1 MDNLFIW
8 IVMFAAAVIVLLGIF
23 LVASEKELKIK
34 RREIEELVTR
44 LENTSQGNPTAQL
57 VTPQRDNSAELAELR
72 ASNQELENQLN
83 MLSGKLELSR
93 RTIEE
98 LQATQHSTAAARAA
112 TLELHAANDRLKQE
126 VNELRNRL
134 QATETGTT
142 GSAADNQDAAER
154 HARLQSEMMDLKHK
168 LEESHAKLRE
178 FESLQQKLASVD
190 ALEKRYREEQRRM
203 ESRIAELEREISTG
217 QEKVRESEAL
227 RERLAESERNQETL
241 RNESR
246 QHDEEI
252 ARWRERIAEG
262 EENRRRLASLQ
273 APYDALISKQTALAE
288 RQREFQEELA
298 GFARMIATTQE
309 NPSVSSNSHSPTH
322 GNEHSSVQA
331 HNAATVSPEPK
342 PTRRFG
348 IFSAVVVLAAAALLA
363 VQYLSPNAGESTAPV
378 VTASAPRVTETS
390 AQPVKPLASVNTQPT
405 PSESSTVPKAP
416 IAKDTAK
423 PAVKENSETSKST
436 ELAKQESRVPATYE
450 IRQPSRVYAAPT
462 ESSQLI
468 GEIEPGVKVNVV
480 NTRDGWLE
488 IHSKHG
494 RPPGFI
500 RREVAARVAG
510 RN

>member
-1 MDNLFIW
+1 MDNLFVW
-8 IVMFAAAVIVLLGIF
+8 IVMFAGAAIVLLAIF

-34 RREIEELVTR
+34 RREIEELLTR
-44 LENTSQGNPTAQL
+44 LENSPQGNPVAQL
-57 VTPQRDNSAELAELR
+57 STPQRDNSAELTELR
-72 ASNQELENQLN
+72 ASKQELENQLST
-83 MLSGKLELSR
+83 LSGKLELSR

-98 LQATQHSTAAARAA
+98 LQATQHGTAAARAA
-112 TLELHAANDRLKQE
+112 TLEVHTANERLKE
-126 VNELRNRL
+126 ENNELRSRL
-134 QATETGTT
+134 QASEARTT

-178 FESLQQKLASVD
+178 FEGLQQKLASFD
-190 ALEKRYREEQRRM
+190 ALEEKYREERLRM

-217 QEKVRESEAL
+217 REKVRESETL
-227 RERLAESERNQETL
+227 RNRLVESERNQETL

-246 QHDEEI
+246 QRDEEI
-252 ARWRERIAEG
+252 AHWRERVAEG

-309 NPSVSSNSHSPTH
+309 NPSISSSPHSPSP
-322 GNEHSSVQA
+322 GNEHSSIQA
-331 HNAATVSPEPK
+331 HNDAAVSPERK

-348 IFSAVVVLAAAALLA
+348 IFSGVIVLAAAALLA
-363 VQYLSPNAGESTAPV
+363 AQYLSPNAGESTAPV
-378 VTASAPRVTETS
+378 VIASAPRVTAPA
-390 AQPVKPLASVNTQPT
+390 AQPVKSLAGAKTQPT
-405 PSESSTVPKAP
+405 PSESSTVSP
-416 IAKDTAK
+416 IAKEAAK
-423 PAVKENSETSKST
+423 PVKASKPT
-436 ELAKQESRVPATYE
+436 ELAKQESPAVSTYE
-450 IRQPSRVYAAPT
+450 ITQPSRVYAAPN
-462 ESSQLI
+462 ELSQLI
-468 GEIEPGVKVNVV
+468 GEIEPGVRVNVV
-480 NTRDGWLE
+480 NARDGWLE

-500 RREVAARVAG
+500 RREGAARIAG